1 MNVLRRT
8 VKWSQIRSAVW
19 LIAVAWLSPPLA
31 LAGAPYLTGVI
42 EDGDSQMI
50 EMPNLPFTFRS
61 QVGWLAPEGSYV
73 EVGDVVVR
81 IEPGNLVEMAEALEA
96 AYEEELVAA
105 ETSRAEHT
113 LAIIDAETALEV
125 AKTTRD
131 LAWLDAQIPA
141 TAVTQLIYDRAELA
155 LENAKNALTVAEET
169 LDNAELKIEELKPVV
184 DLRVRQAE
192 ASWITVRDAMD
203 RLEIRTERAGI
214 VIYAENEF
222 SSMKIF
228 AGDTLMPGHPIAT
241 IASRD
246 QLQFVFWVHD
256 ADINQLTTGQSLSV
270 IADALPELEIEAEV
284 DWIGNYATTRETWSQ
299 GGYFKLIAKPTSP
312 LPESFIPGMAI
323 SAETL

>member
-1 MNVLRRT
+1 MNVVRRT
-8 VKWSQIRSAVW
+8 VKWCQIRAAAW
-19 LIAVAWLSPPLA
+19 LIAVTWLSPPLV
-31 LAGAPYLTGVI
+31 LAGAPYLTGVV
-42 EDGDSQMI
+42 EDGDSQTI
-50 EMPNLPFTFRS
+50 EMPNLPYTFRS

-81 IEPGNLVEMAEALEA
+81 IEPGNLVELAEALEA

-105 ETSRAEHT
+105 ESHRAEHT

-155 LENAKNALTVAEET
+155 LENAENALRVAEET
-169 LDNAELKIEELKPVV
+169 LANTKLKFDELKPVI
-184 DLRVRQAE
+184 DLRVSQAE
-192 ASWITVRDAMD
+192 ASWLSLRDALG

-222 SSMKIF
+222 SSMRIF

-256 ADINQLTTGQSLSV
+256 ADINLLTTGQSLSV
-270 IADALPELEIEAEV
+270 IADALPDLEIEAKV

-299 GGYFKLIAKPTSP
+299 GGYFKMIAKPTSP
-312 LPESFIPGMAI
+312 MPESFIPGMAI